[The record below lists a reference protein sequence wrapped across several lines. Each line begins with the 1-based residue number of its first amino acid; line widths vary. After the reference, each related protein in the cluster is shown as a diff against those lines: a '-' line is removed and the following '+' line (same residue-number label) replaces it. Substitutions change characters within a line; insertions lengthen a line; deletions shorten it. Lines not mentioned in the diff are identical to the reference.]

1 MQNQVLSSNKSANLY
16 RYIGILSAFTVSFFL
31 ASPSFGQHRYP
42 TIEQIL
48 NLPEDQIDLGLSAL
62 IIEKQYHPNIDIDAS
77 LNEIDRIVAT
87 VKQMPEYGD
96 SSLEKMGAILR
107 YFYTPSKWNQFKVYQ
122 YDLEDLKAE
131 KNPVSTVSYFLK
143 ARYGNCLSMPTLLT
157 VVAQRLEVNVSLA
170 IAPTHVYARY
180 TDEQGTTNIEATSG
194 TLLPD
199 ESYIRNF
206 DIHEDA
212 LKNKIYLESL
222 SKKEAIAV
230 LLVELARNQMHK
242 GNYLNAYD
250 TADLALKYHPKLAR
264 AMLVKGNVFYHQLQ
278 HELKLLKRSGQPVD
292 AKQRLRLDPI
302 SESNLAWFEQAE
314 KLGWRPP
321 APDFD
326 ERYKQSIEKFKNRR
340 R

>member
-1 MQNQVLSSNKSANLY
+1 MNLY
-16 RYIGILSAFTVSFFL
+16 NAVYLCLSLVLFCVSPASHSQFSYPKIEEILELS
-31 ASPSFGQHRYP
+31 
-42 TIEQIL
+42 
-48 NLPEDQIDLGLSAL
+48 EDQIDLGLSAL
-62 IIEKQYHPNIDIDAS
+62 IIEKQYHPNIDIDDS
-77 LNEIDRIVAT
+77 LKEIDRIVAT

-96 SSLEKMGAILR
+96 SSLEKMGAVLR
-107 YFYTPSKWNQFKVYQ
+107 YFYTPSKWNQFKAYQ
-122 YDLEDLKAE
+122 YDLDDLKAE
-131 KNPVSTVSYFLK
+131 KNPVSTVSYLLK
-143 ARYGNCLSMPTLLT
+143 TRYGNCVSMPTLLT
-157 VVAQRLEVNVSLA
+157 TVAQRLGINVSLA
-170 IAPTHVYARY
+170 TAPTHVYARY
-180 TDEQGTTNIEATSG
+180 TDEEGTTNIEATSG
-194 TLLPD
+194 TLLTD

-230 LLVELARNQMHK
+230 LLVELARGQMHK

-278 HELKLLKRSGQPVD
+278 HELELLKRAGQPID
-292 AKQRLRLDPI
+292 AKHRQRLDPI

-326 ERYKQSIEKFKNRR
+326 ERYKQSIENFKNRR